1 MKLLK
6 DSLRK
11 CLKRLIVLVMP
22 LTKCKSLDLCL
33 VKFGSPFELNP
44 ARVQL

>member
-6 DSLRK
+6 DSLR
-11 CLKRLIVLVMP
+11 
-22 LTKCKSLDLCL
+22 KCKSLDLCL

>member
-11 CLKRLIVLVMP
+11 CLKRLVVPVMP
-22 LTKCKSLDLCL
+22 LKCKSLDLCL
-33 VKFGSPFELNP
+33 VRFESPFELNP